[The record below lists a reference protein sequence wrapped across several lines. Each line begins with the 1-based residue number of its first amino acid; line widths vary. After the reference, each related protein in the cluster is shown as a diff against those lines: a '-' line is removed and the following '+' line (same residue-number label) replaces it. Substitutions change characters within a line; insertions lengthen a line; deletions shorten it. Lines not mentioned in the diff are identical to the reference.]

1 MKWPYFLFI
10 FFLLS
15 CTSLVTRDPA
25 EISGERH
32 VVFDID
38 WTIVSEIKT
47 ISPDILKNKRVIEVQ
62 GKHYFINEGLEEF
75 IGDILS
81 RPKMKISFYSGGLAT
96 RNKEL
101 LLKIKLK
108 NGQSLHEIAYKI
120 LSNEDLVPVVDIPK
134 TARFAD
140 RFKKDLSKV
149 SKNMEDLIMFDDT
162 ENFFLENGKSQ
173 RSHVFFIGKAFEF
186 FENFSDTAGISG
198 EYVPR
203 TYDEWLLN
211 KKKLSILHA
220 VFNEAYEESTD
231 SGITFSEAMK
241 NREELLNLKDHQWN
255 SYSNNFYNKNQRI
268 KKPKVLQKEMDCTQ
282 LSKLF
287 LVI

>member
-1 MKWPYFLFI
+1 MKWSYFLFI

-15 CTSLVTRDPA
+15 CTKLVTRDPA

-38 WTIVSEIKT
+38 WTIVSEIK
-47 ISPDILKNKRVIEVQ
+47 SPSPHILKNKRVIEVL
-62 GKHYFINEGLEEF
+62 GKHYFINEGLEAF
-75 IGDILS
+75 IEDVLS
-81 RPKMKISFYSGGLAT
+81 HPKMKISFYSGGLAV

-101 LLKIKLK
+101 LSKIKLK
-108 NGQSLHEIAYKI
+108 NGQSLQAIAYKI
-120 LSNEDLVPVVDIPK
+120 LSNEDLVTVEGIPIN
-134 TARFAD
+134 ARFAD

-149 SKNMEDLIMFDDT
+149 SKNMEELIMFDDT
-162 ENFFLENGKSQ
+162 ANFVLENGNGQ
-173 RSHVFFIGKAFEF
+173 GRHVFFIGKAFEV
-186 FENFSDTAGISG
+186 FENFSDTAGKSG

-220 VFNEAYEESTD
+220 VFNEAYEESTV

-255 SYSNNFYNKNQRI
+255 SYSNNFYKKNQEI
-268 KKPKVLQKEMDCTQ
+268 KKTDVLQKEMDCTQ
-282 LSKLF
+282 LSKSF
-287 LVI
+287 LAI